1 MARYAINSP
10 EIRTLKKVAKKY
22 GKFPI
27 KTKHM
32 EGEIQITGYRKYTGR
47 EEVDVIFRG
56 KILAQIGMQ
65 LQWFGYEEVVS
76 FGKGVSKV
84 KLNRFLKKNCF
95 DGVRDRVLIFG
106 IDLKYITD
114 LTKVKWTT

>member
-10 EIRTLKKVAKKY
+10 EIKTLKKVAKKY

-32 EGEIQITGYRKYTGR
+32 EGVIQVTSFRKYPTH
-47 EEVDVIFRG
+47 EEVDVVFRG
-56 KILAQIGMQ
+56 KILAQ
-65 LQWFGYEEVVS
+65 LQWFGHEEIVS

-95 DGVRDRVLIFG
+95 EGVRDRMLIFG
-106 IDLKYITD
+106 IDLRFITD
-114 LTKVKWTT
+114 LGKVKWTT